1 MNDASTHHGKQD
13 EAVTDANGNATT
25 GAAPEETTE
34 TRNGTDDGGGKGTS
48 GTPAGGGGDRGDRGG
63 NRRAAV
69 LGAVALLI
77 ALIVAG
83 LGGMGGWWVW
93 ERFQELER
101 ASDDYAER
109 MEVAEVRERFD
120 SLESNLSARVDNLVE
135 EHSSHVQTL
144 ARAEETMRTVRD
156 QHDSAQ
162 ERMDRIEELAAAHR
176 DEWIL
181 SEAGYLYGVARYRAR
196 FHGDVTGALQALR
209 EADSLLEELGGATVD
224 QRQAVA
230 DAINALLDVRQ
241 PDREAMAADLRALIN
256 GVDEWSLQRVERQ
269 VEPAEVPRQREA
281 ELDSFAGWRD
291 AGLRAWGQFR
301 DAIGSLVVVRRDD
314 APPRLMAP
322 EESHYLRENLR
333 LQLLSARAA
342 LLQGDAATYR
352 DSLEDVGVWLDRHFD
367 GDDEAVSEAR
377 ETVSRL
383 RDMDVEA
390 DMPDLGDKL
399 PERRLPGRN
408 NMEDGE

>member
-13 EAVTDANGNATT
+13 EAVTDSNDNTT
-25 GAAPEETTE
+25 ADAAPEETTQPQADA
-34 TRNGTDDGGGKGTS
+34 NGGGAKGAT
-48 GTPAGGGGDRGDRGG
+48 GTPSGGGGDRGGD
-63 NRRAAV
+63 RRAAV
-69 LGAVALLI
+69 LAAVALLI

-93 ERFQELER
+93 ERFQALER

-120 SLESNLSARVDNLVE
+120 SLEGNLTGRVDNLAQ
-135 EHSSHVQTL
+135 EHSSHVQSL

-156 QHDSAQ
+156 QHDGAQ

-196 FHGDVTGALQALR
+196 FHGDVNGALQALR

-230 DAINALLDVRQ
+230 DAINALLDVRL

-256 GVDEWSLQRVERQ
+256 GVDEWSLKRVERR
-269 VEPAEVPRQREA
+269 VEPAEAPRQRDA
-281 ELDSFAGWRD
+281 QLDSLAGWRD
-291 AGLRAWGQFR
+291 AGLRAWEQFR

-352 DSLEDVGVWLDRHFD
+352 DSLDDVGVWLDRHFD
-367 GDDEAVSEAR
+367 AEDEAVSDAR

-383 RDMDVEA
+383 RDTDVEA
-390 DMPDLGDKL
+390 DMPDLGEKL